1 MLLLKGQKKWVF
13 SMEKRVFSKDGQE
26 LRFIDLEDRV
36 FNIDVSYGSIYNAI
50 NNELANLRVGTASTK
65 TRAEVRGSSKKP
77 WKQKGTGRA
86 RVGTKRN
93 PIWVGGGIALGPK
106 PRDYSYKL
114 PKKVKR
120 LAFKSVLSLFASAE
134 DKFKVV
140 ENFTIESG
148 KTKELTLIIKNFIKT
163 NGKTVILLGN
173 DDQMIKRA
181 GRNIRD
187 LKILSFNRLR
197 VVDLFYAKN
206 LIALESAINGLN
218 DLYVK

>member
-1 MLLLKGQKKWVF
+1 
-13 SMEKRVFSKDGQE
+13 MEKRVFSKDGQE
-26 LRFIDLEDRV
+26 LRLIDLEDKV
-36 FNIDVSYGSIYNAI
+36 FNIDISYGSIYNAI

-93 PIWVGGGIALGPK
+93 PIWVGGGVALGPK

-120 LAFKSVLSLFASAE
+120 LAFKSVLSLLASSN

-148 KTKELTLIIKNFIKT
+148 KTKELASIINHFINT
-163 NGKTVILLGN
+163 NGKTIVLLGN

-181 GRNIRD
+181 GKNIRD

-218 DLYVK
+218 ELYVK

>member
-1 MLLLKGQKKWVF
+1 
-13 SMEKRVFSKDGQE
+13 MEKRVFSKDGQE

>member
-1 MLLLKGQKKWVF
+1 MLLLKRQKKWVF
-13 SMEKRVFSKDGQE
+13 NMERKVFSKDGQE
-26 LRFIDLEDRV
+26 LRTINLEDGV
-36 FNIDVSYGSIYNAI
+36 FNIDISYGSIYNAI

-65 TRAEVRGSSKKP
+65 TRSEVRGSSKKP

-93 PIWVGGGIALGPK
+93 PVWVGGGIALGPK
-106 PRDYSYKL
+106 PRDYGYKL

-120 LAFKSVLSLFASAE
+120 LAFRSVLSLCASVE
-134 DKFKVV
+134 DRLKVV

-148 KTKELTLIIKNFIKT
+148 KTRELALIIKNFIKV
-163 NGKTVILLGN
+163 NGKTVILLGD

-206 LIALESAINGLN
+206 LIALESAVNGLN
-218 DLYVK
+218 GLYMK

>member
-1 MLLLKGQKKWVF
+1 MSLLKRQKKWVF

-36 FNIDVSYGSIYNAI
+36 FNIDISYGSIYNAI
-50 NNELANLRVGTASTK
+50 NSELANLRVGTASTK

>member
-1 MLLLKGQKKWVF
+1 
-13 SMEKRVFSKDGQE
+13 MEKRVFSKDGQE
-26 LRFIDLEDRV
+26 LRLIDLEDRV

-120 LAFKSVLSLFASAE
+120 LAFKSVLSLFASSE

-148 KTKELTLIIKNFIKT
+148 KTKELILIIKNFIKT

-206 LIALESAINGLN
+206 LIALESAINELN
-218 DLYVK
+218 ELYVK

>member
-1 MLLLKGQKKWVF
+1 MERKVF
-13 SMEKRVFSKDGQE
+13 SQDGQE
-26 LRFIDLEDRV
+26 LRSIELEDRV
-36 FNIDVSYGSIYNAI
+36 FNVDVSYGSIYNAI
-50 NNELANLRVGTASTK
+50 KNELANLRVGTASTK
-65 TRAEVRGSSKKP
+65 TRSEVRGSSKKP

-120 LAFKSVLSLFASAE
+120 LAFRSVLSLRASVE
-134 DKFKVV
+134 DNFKVI

-148 KTKELTLIIKNFIKT
+148 KTKELALVIKNFIKT
-163 NGKTVILLGN
+163 NGKTVVLLGN
-173 DDQMIKRA
+173 DDQMLKRA
-181 GRNIRD
+181 GKNIRD
-187 LKILSFNRLR
+187 LKVLSFNKLR

-206 LIALESAINGLN
+206 LIALESAIEGLN
-218 DLYVK
+218 EFYVK

>member
-1 MLLLKGQKKWVF
+1 
-13 SMEKRVFSKDGQE
+13 MEKRVFSKDGQE
-26 LRFIDLEDRV
+26 LRFIDLEDKV

-65 TRAEVRGSSKKP
+65 TRSEVRGSSKKP

-120 LAFKSVLSLFASAE
+120 LAFRSVLSLLASSE

-148 KTKELTLIIKNFIKT
+148 KTKELALIINHFINT
-163 NGKTVILLGN
+163 HGKTVVLLGN

-181 GRNIRD
+181 GKNIRD

-218 DLYVK
+218 ELYLK